1 MPSSSFITLDAFDSI
16 HEANLVV
23 AILAENGI
31 DCVTENANLIAMD
44 WFLTGAVGGIKIQV
58 PADQVEQARLALELW
73 RKSRAERI
81 EAGKDSWIVFRCTN
95 CKELVA
101 IGGENAGRV
110 ENCPRC
116 RRYVDVPAVSD
127 PSLSEEV
134 CQATVESA
142 KSDVSPAGGRFLHSQ
157 WFLIIECLVVL
168 CFAYFPY
175 QYWAYSEWTR
185 PDAGESATSVSF
197 LSLPDN
203 TNLIFQSMVVIACL
217 FSTLVVHGTL
227 RPFGIT
233 WEKAGRDTL
242 LGLAAG
248 IGLFLLERAITIST
262 GVQISGVVHAES
274 LSLGSER
281 WLAIVVSGL
290 IAVLLNSA
298 AEELVMR
305 GYLIVRIRQ
314 LTGSA
319 ILAVVVPAILFGG
332 YHIYQGVYGAAMA
345 AIIGL
350 VLGYWFLRT
359 GRLLGPVVAHSCINL
374 AYMVCELV
382 LMQPATP

>member
-1 MPSSSFITLDAFDSI
+1 ML
-16 HEANLVV
+16 
-23 AILAENGI
+23 
-31 DCVTENANLIAMD
+31 
-44 WFLTGAVGGIKIQV
+44 Q
-58 PADQVEQARLALELW
+58 
-73 RKSRAERI
+73 
-81 EAGKDSWIVFRCTN
+81 
-95 CKELVA
+95 
-101 IGGENAGRV
+101 
-110 ENCPRC
+110 
-116 RRYVDVPAVSD
+116 YV
-127 PSLSEEV
+127 
-134 CQATVESA
+134 SA
-142 KSDVSPAGGRFLHSQ
+142 
-157 WFLIIECLVVL
+157 
-168 CFAYFPY
+168 
-175 QYWAYSEWTR
+175 
-185 PDAGESATSVSF
+185 
-197 LSLPDN
+197 
-203 TNLIFQSMVVIACL
+203 
-217 FSTLVVHGTL
+217 L

-345 AIIGL
+345 TIIGL